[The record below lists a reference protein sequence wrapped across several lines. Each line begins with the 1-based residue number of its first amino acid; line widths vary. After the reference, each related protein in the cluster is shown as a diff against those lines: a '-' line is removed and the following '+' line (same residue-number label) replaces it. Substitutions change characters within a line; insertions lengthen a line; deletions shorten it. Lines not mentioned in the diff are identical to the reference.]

1 MTSLEIKPFD
11 KLKGIDEKDMKDG
24 SEEKKRKKTRNNSP
38 WWVREIP
45 LHCLN
50 EFHRFL
56 EH

>member
-1 MTSLEIKPFD
+1 MTSLEIKTFD

-24 SEEKKRKKTRNNSP
+24 SEEKKKKKTRNNSP